1 MELLIDW
8 WLSDSK
14 DLRSKTVGKIV
25 VLQELPGAIEKSL
38 NTMESK
44 TGTPLKILEFVYI
57 LVSQFRT
64 FFHLDEKTRQSLF

>member
-1 MELLIDW
+1 MIDW

-44 TGTPLKILEFVYI
+44 TGTPLTLFEKSNFCPKI
-57 LVSQFRT
+57 QF
-64 FFHLDEKTRQSLF
+64 

>member
-14 DLRSKTVGKIV
+14 DLRSKTVGKID

-38 NTMESK
+38 NKMESK

-64 FFHLDEKTRQSLF
+64 FFHLDEKTRQSLL